1 VSGVALCT
9 DASSLLSPTAAAELG
24 VEVVPVPVALDGEPF
39 EGPVD
44 AFYERL
50 RAGAVATTSQPSPG
64 DFLEAYQRAA
74 GNGSASVLS
83 LHLDGRI
90 SGVGASAA
98 LAASEA
104 PVPVRVVALPTVSY
118 GVALCVRVAHAAL
131 AGGATETNAVSDATR
146 IAATLDNVF
155 VARAVDSGRVSASA
169 SWTLLRFTD
178 GVAQPLS
185 SHESLDEASS
195 AMRRHITEPALPG
208 LVAVGHAGPELEVAA
223 DRLAHELVHE
233 SVAAV
238 ERYRVGPSV
247 GAHTGPDCFGA
258 FWWPAEL

>member
-9 DASSLLSPTAAAELG
+9 DASSLLSPVG

-39 EGPVD
+39 EGSVD
-44 AFYERL
+44 GFYGRL

-64 DFLEAYQRAA
+64 DFLDVYERAA

-83 LHLDGRI
+83 FHLDGRV
-90 SGVGASAA
+90 SGVGASAE
-98 LAASEA
+98 LAAAEA
-104 PVPVRVVALPTVSY
+104 SVPVRVVTLPTISY

-131 AGGATETNAVSDATR
+131 AGGATETNAVADATR

-155 VARAVDSGRVSASA
+155 VARSVASGRVSASA
-169 SWTLLRFTD
+169 WTLLRFAE
-178 GVAQPLS
+178 GAAQPLS
-185 SHESLDEASS
+185 SHESLDEAAH
-195 AMRRHITEPALPG
+195 AMTRHIVEPALPG